1 MRGRAG
7 LVAAAI
13 GVPVFVVL
21 ALWIGSL
28 LLESC
33 SLGPL
38 TRWLGTCPPAAVGV
52 SGDLAAEMEETGR
65 LEDRVRQLERR
76 LALLR
81 DCPLAPP
88 QPPPQEEPLP
98 EPPQEP
104 PPPPEEEPPP
114 PPEDPPPPPEE
125 PSPEDEPDPTEDEP
139 PPPPEEELPE
149 EEEESSE
156 FDERVEDQEGEVS
169 EELTVT
175 LIWNDRSD
183 LDLQVHCP
191 GGGAVGAHDGG
202 CAGGVLDIDANGSSG
217 GILRMMD
224 QPVENIRFPAPA
236 PTGDYRIRVSI
247 SDSYHDNIGEDR
259 RRNTGSHPFRVRVI
273 SRGTGQVFEGVHP
286 GLGQGDVWFSFVH

>member
-7 LVAAAI
+7 LVAAVV

-21 ALWIGSL
+21 ALWIASL

-33 SLGPL
+33 TLGPM
-38 TRWLGTCPPAAVGV
+38 TRWLGACPSGSAGV
-52 SGDLAAEMEETGR
+52 SGDLASEMEHTGR
-65 LEDRVRQLERR
+65 LEDRVRQLERQ

-81 DCPLAPP
+81 DCPRMPPEPPPEDPQPVLPDEPAAPP
-88 QPPPQEEPLP
+88 EEPLP
-98 EPPQEP
+98 EDVPE
-104 PPPPEEEPPP
+104 PPEETLPEDEPDLPE
-114 PPEDPPPPPEE
+114 EDPPPPPEE
-125 PSPEDEPDPTEDEP
+125 DPLPAEDD
-139 PPPPEEELPE
+139 
-149 EEEESSE
+149 ESSE

-236 PTGDYRIRVSI
+236 PAGDYRIRVSI

-273 SRGTGQVFEGVHP
+273 SRGTEQVFEGVHP

>member
-7 LVAAAI
+7 LVVAAI

-21 ALWIGSL
+21 ALWIASL

-33 SLGPL
+33 ALGPL
-38 TRWLGTCPPAAVGV
+38 TRWLGACPPVAAGV
-52 SGDLAAEMEETGR
+52 TGDLAAEMEHTGR
-65 LEDRVRQLERR
+65 LEDRVRQLERQ

-81 DCPLAPP
+81 DCPQALTDPPPEEPVPVPAEEPAPP
-88 QPPPQEEPLP
+88 PDEPIPLP
-98 EPPQEP
+98 EDDPVLPDEDQ
-104 PPPPEEEPPP
+104 PPPPEENL
-114 PPEDPPPPPEE
+114 PEDPL
-125 PSPEDEPDPTEDEP
+125 PTEED
-139 PPPPEEELPE
+139 
-149 EEEESSE
+149 ESSE

-183 LDLQVHCP
+183 LDLQVRCP
-191 GGGAVGAHDGG
+191 GGGAVGANVGG

-247 SDSYHDNIGEDR
+247 SDSYQDNIGEDR
-259 RRNTGSHPFRVRVI
+259 RRNTGAHPFRVRVI
-273 SRGTGQVFEGVHP
+273 SRGTEQVFEGVHP
-286 GLGQGDVWFSFVH
+286 GLGQGDVWFSFAH

>member
-7 LVAAAI
+7 LVAAAV

-38 TRWLGTCPPAAVGV
+38 TRWLGACPSAAVGV

-65 LEDRVRQLERR
+65 LEDRVRQLERQ

-88 QPPPQEEPLP
+88 QPPAEEEPLP
-98 EPPQEP
+98 EPPPPSGEP
-104 PPPPEEEPPP
+104 LS
-114 PPEDPPPPPEE
+114 EDAPVPPEE
-125 PSPEDEPDPTEDEP
+125 PLPEDEPDPTDDEP
-139 PPPPEEELPE
+139 PPPPEEDLPEDPLPE
-149 EEEESSE
+149 EEDESSE

-191 GGGAVGAHDGG
+191 GGGAVGANVGG

-224 QPVENIRFPAPA
+224 QPVENIRFPTPA

-247 SDSYHDNIGEDR
+247 SDSYQDNIGEDR
-259 RRNTGSHPFRVRVI
+259 WRNTGAHPFRVRVI
-273 SRGTGQVFEGVHP
+273 SRGTEQVFEGVHP
-286 GLGQGDVWFSFVH
+286 GLGQGDIWFSFVH

>member
-7 LVAAAI
+7 LAAAAV
-13 GVPVFVVL
+13 GVPAFVVL

-33 SLGPL
+33 ALGPL
-38 TRWLGTCPPAAVGV
+38 TRWLGACPSAAAAV
-52 SGDLAAEMEETGR
+52 SGDLAAEMEHTGR
-65 LEDRVRQLERR
+65 LEDRVRQLERQ

-81 DCPLAPP
+81 DCPRAPP
-88 QPPPQEEPLP
+88 E
-98 EPPQEP
+98 
-104 PPPPEEEPPP
+104 P
-114 PPEDPPPPPEE
+114 PPEDPEPVPADEPLPVPEE
-125 PSPEDEPDPTEDEP
+125 PLPEDEPDPPEEDL
-139 PPPPEEELPE
+139 PPPPEEDPLPAE
-149 EEEESSE
+149 EDESSE

-191 GGGAVGAHDGG
+191 GGGSVGAHDGG

-236 PTGDYRIRVSI
+236 PAGDYRIRVSI
-247 SDSYHDNIGEDR
+247 SDSYHDNVGEDR
-259 RRNTGSHPFRVRVI
+259 RRNTGAHPFRVRVI
-273 SRGTGQVFEGVHP
+273 SHGTEQVFEGVHP

>member
-1 MRGRAG
+1 MRDRSG
-7 LVAAAI
+7 LVAAAV

-38 TRWLGTCPPAAVGV
+38 TRWLGACPPAAAAV
-52 SGDLAAEMEETGR
+52 SGDLAAEMEHTAR
-65 LEDRVRQLERR
+65 LEDRVRQLERQ

-88 QPPPQEEPLP
+88 EPLPEEEPMP

-104 PPPPEEEPPP
+104 PPAPEEEALPEDDPDPPEE
-114 PPEDPPPPPEE
+114 DLPPPPEE
-125 PSPEDEPDPTEDEP
+125 DPLPVEDD
-139 PPPPEEELPE
+139 
-149 EEEESSE
+149 ESSE

-191 GGGAVGAHDGG
+191 GGGAVGANVGG

-224 QPVENIRFPAPA
+224 QPVENIRFPGPAPA
-236 PTGDYRIRVSI
+236 GNYRIRVSI

-259 RRNTGSHPFRVRVI
+259 RRNTGAHPFRVRVI
-273 SRGTGQVFEGVHP
+273 SHGAEHVFEGVHP

>member
-1 MRGRAG
+1 MRGRSG
-7 LVAAAI
+7 LVAAAV

-38 TRWLGTCPPAAVGV
+38 TRWLGACPSAAAAV
-52 SGDLAAEMEETGR
+52 SGDLAAEMEHTAR
-65 LEDRVRQLERR
+65 LEDRVHQLERQ

-81 DCPLAPP
+81 DCPLAAPA
-88 QPPPQEEPLP
+88 PLP
-98 EPPQEP
+98 EEEPMPELPQEP
-104 PPPPEEEPPP
+104 PPPPEEPLPEDDPDPPE
-114 PPEDPPPPPEE
+114 EDPPPPPEE
-125 PSPEDEPDPTEDEP
+125 DPLPVEDD
-139 PPPPEEELPE
+139 
-149 EEEESSE
+149 ESSE

-191 GGGAVGAHDGG
+191 GGGAVGANVGG

-224 QPVENIRFPAPA
+224 QPVENIRFPGSAPA
-236 PTGDYRIRVSI
+236 GDYRIRVSI
-247 SDSYHDNIGEDR
+247 SDSYLDNIGEDR
-259 RRNTGSHPFRVRVI
+259 RRNTGAHPFRVRVI
-273 SRGTGQVFEGVHP
+273 SHGAEQVFEGVHP

>member
-7 LVAAAI
+7 LVAAAV

-21 ALWIGSL
+21 ALWIASL

-33 SLGPL
+33 ALGPL
-38 TRWLGTCPPAAVGV
+38 TRWLGACPPVAAGV

-81 DCPLAPP
+81 DCPRAPP
-88 QPPPQEEPLP
+88 E
-98 EPPQEP
+98 
-104 PPPPEEEPPP
+104 PPPEEEPEPVPAEEPP
-114 PPEDPPPPPEE
+114 PLPEEPLPEDEPVLPEEDPPPPPEE
-125 PSPEDEPDPTEDEP
+125 DP
-139 PPPPEEELPE
+139 PPPPEEEDEP
-149 EEEESSE
+149 SE
-156 FDERVEDQEGEVS
+156 FDDRVEDQEGEVS

-175 LIWNDRSD
+175 LIWNDESD
-183 LDLQVHCP
+183 LDLEVHCP
-191 GGGAVGAHDGG
+191 DGGAVGVNAGG
-202 CAGGVLDIDANGSSG
+202 CAGGILDVDANGSSG

-236 PTGDYRIRVSI
+236 PAGDYRIRVSI
-247 SDSYHDNIGEDR
+247 SDSYQDNIGEDR
-259 RRNTGSHPFRVRVI
+259 TRNTGAHPFRVRVI
-273 SRGTGQVFEGVHP
+273 SHGAEQVFEGVHP